1 MEEERMPMTL
11 IERID
16 DELKAAM
23 KSGDTATLG
32 TLRLVRSALKN
43 KEIELGHVLTDT
55 EVLAVLKKEVK
66 QRRES
71 VEQFTVGGRT
81 ELAEKESAE
90 IALLEQY
97 LPAELSDDELTA
109 IVDEAITATGATTPA
124 DTGKVMGVAMGKV
137 AGRADGNRV
146 GALVRAKLQG

>member
-1 MEEERMPMTL
+1 MSL
-11 IERID
+11 VERID
-16 DELKAAM
+16 QELKDAM
-23 KSGDTATLG
+23 KGGDSAKLG

-43 KEIELGHVLTDT
+43 KQIELGHDLSDD

-71 VEQFTVGGRT
+71 VGQYTAGGRT

-97 LPAELSDDELTA
+97 LPAELSDDELAT
-109 IVDEAITATGATTPA
+109 IVDEAIAASGASSPA
-124 DTGKVMGVAMGKV
+124 DMGKVMGVAMGKV
-137 AGRADGNRV
+137 AGRADGTRV
-146 GALVRAKLQG
+146 SALVRAKLQGQ

>member
-1 MEEERMPMTL
+1 MTL

-23 KSGDTATLG
+23 KSADSTKTG
-32 TLRLVRSALKN
+32 TLRLVRAALKN
-43 KEIELGHVLTDT
+43 KEIELGHALSDK

-66 QRRES
+66 QRREA
-71 VEQFTVGGRT
+71 VEQYTTGGRA

-90 IALLEQY
+90 IALLEEY
-97 LPAELSDDELTA
+97 LPAELGDDELVA
-109 IVDEAITATGATTPA
+109 IVAEAIQTAGASTPA
-124 DTGKVMGVAMGKV
+124 DMGKVMGVAMGKV

-146 GALVRAKLQG
+146 SALVRAKLAS